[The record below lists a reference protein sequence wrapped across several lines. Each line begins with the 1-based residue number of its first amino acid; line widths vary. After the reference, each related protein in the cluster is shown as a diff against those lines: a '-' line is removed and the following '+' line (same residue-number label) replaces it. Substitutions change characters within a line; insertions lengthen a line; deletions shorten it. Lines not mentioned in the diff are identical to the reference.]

1 MKSTKNPFLAA
12 LLVGAS
18 FGVSH
23 AGVLY
28 TFAGPQLVS
37 DNNAFA
43 PPGLSLSR
51 GVAATGT
58 LYFKYTVTNPASNS
72 TTENYYAGMSF
83 YDLGIEHLGVG
94 NGWDPYA
101 YSAFGPGGNIDLKSA
116 TPEPGEPYQLV
127 RSTDVTTIVFRVD
140 FNSGAN
146 DNVTVWLNPNLSLTE
161 AAQNPALTTTFTAN
175 ADFDTIYLREGG
187 NNGSGWTFSDI
198 AIAENSTDSGFF
210 AVPLTTSTW
219 DGGGGD
225 SNWSTAANWVGDTA
239 PSAGFDLI
247 FPFSAN
253 TSPVND
259 LAAGTDFTGLNFDGG
274 ATSYT
279 LTGNAIGI
287 SNIVRNTSLN
297 PQAVNLPL
305 ELNGPLTL
313 DALNSTLS
321 IGGAISGPQGIT
333 KTGNRVD
340 LTANNTYTGDTAI
353 TTGTLS
359 IGDGDVTG
367 SIDPT
372 GTISFG
378 AGTTTR
384 LEINRSDDTTL
395 ANPIITG
402 GRANIA
408 PVNGQTV
415 TLPGPITGAGEF
427 WTHGPGTVKI
437 TPNAGSAGFTNSLV
451 VATGTL
457 EVADFSTGTLGTG
470 GFFIGEAGSGTLRYT
485 GPTAST
491 DRVGAYALQGVG
503 TNTFIE
509 VTTPSTELTFTQP
522 LDDNDPGG
530 KGLTKTGP
538 GTLILAVAPVY
549 TGNTVVDEGVLSLTQ
564 PGFADGSTVT
574 VSDSG
579 QLKLDFVGSDTV
591 TQVVLGPNVFT
602 TPGNYNAASHP
613 TYFSGTGSL
622 VIPSTDPFPTWIAN
636 FTFAPGAD
644 LTKTGDPDNDGLN
657 NLLEFAHD
665 GDPSSGSAS
674 GKVVE
679 KIDSGYLTLTLPV
692 RQGATFTGAGP
703 LTATL
708 AADGLV
714 YSIEGS
720 GDLATFASGVV
731 EVTPALSAG
740 LPAVNS
746 GWSYRTFRLT
756 NPVTSAA
763 AGFLRSEVTITP

>member
-1 MKSTKNPFLAA
+1 MKSLKNSFFAA
-12 LLVGAS
+12 LLVGTS

-28 TFAGPQLVS
+28 TLEGPQLVS
-37 DNNAFA
+37 DNNAFSL
-43 PPGLSLSR
+43 PGLSLSR
-51 GVAATGT
+51 GQLATGT

-72 TTENYYAGMSF
+72 TTESYYAGMSF
-83 YDLGIEHLGVG
+83 FDGGNENLGVG
-94 NGWDPYA
+94 NGWDPWA
-101 YSAFGPGGNIDLKSA
+101 YSAFGKDGNRDLRSA
-116 TPEPGEPYQLV
+116 TPEPGATYQLV
-127 RSTDVTTIVFRVD
+127 RSTDITTIVFRVD
-140 FNSGAN
+140 FNSQAN
-146 DNVTVWLNPNLSLTE
+146 DNITVWLNPNLALTE
-161 AAQNPALTTTFTAN
+161 AEQNPALTTSFTADAN
-175 ADFDTIYLREGG
+175 FDRIYLREGG
-187 NNGSGWTFSDI
+187 NAGNGWTFSDI
-198 AIAENSTDSGFF
+198 AIAENSSDAGFF
-210 AVPLTTSTW
+210 AVTLTTSTW
-219 DGGGGD
+219 DGGGSD

-239 PSAGFDLI
+239 PSAGFNLI

-259 LAAGTDFTGLNFDGG
+259 LAAGTAFNSLNLDSG

-287 SNIVRNTSLN
+287 SNFVRNTSVN

-340 LTANNTYTGDTAI
+340 LTANNTYTGDTTIA
-353 TTGTLS
+353 TGTLS

-372 GTISFG
+372 GTVSFG

-384 LEINRSDDTTL
+384 LEVNRSDDTTL
-395 ANPIITG
+395 ANPITTG

-415 TLPGPITGAGEF
+415 TLSGPITGTGEF
-427 WTHGPGTVKI
+427 WAHGPGTVKI
-437 TPNAGSAGFTNSLV
+437 APNAGSASFASSIV
-451 VATGTL
+451 ISTGTL
-457 EVADFSTGTLGTG
+457 EVADFTTSTLGNG
-470 GFFIGEAGSGTLRYT
+470 GFFIGQAGSGRLRYT

-538 GTLILAVAPVY
+538 GTLILAAAPTY
-549 TGNTVVDEGVLSLTQ
+549 TGDTVVDEGVLSLTQ

-574 VSDSG
+574 VNDG
-579 QLKLDFVGSDTV
+579 TTLKLDFIGGDTVKEIVLGSDY
-591 TQVVLGPNVFT
+591 FT
-602 TPGNYNAASHP
+602 TPGTYNAVSHP
-613 TYFSGTGSL
+613 DYISGDGSL
-622 VIPSTDPFPTWIAN
+622 VIPGSNPYETWG
-636 FTFAPGAD
+636 APYSLTAGSEGGD
-644 LTKTGDPDNDGLN
+644 LDNDGLTN
-657 NLLEFAHD
+657 FEEYAFGLIPD
-665 GDPSSGSAS
+665 SSSSVNPITSQLDKTTGQFTYQRLAAS
-674 GKVVE
+674 G
-679 KIDSGYLTLTLPV
+679 LTYTIWTSTDLITWTEDTTAGQVATPAGDNESVAVNLT
-692 RQGATFTGAGP
+692 GP
-703 LTATL
+703 LPTDKLFVRVKA
-708 AADGLV
+708 
-714 YSIEGS
+714 E
-720 GDLATFASGVV
+720 
-731 EVTPALSAG
+731 
-740 LPAVNS
+740 
-746 GWSYRTFRLT
+746 
-756 NPVTSAA
+756 
-763 AGFLRSEVTITP
+763 